1 MASQINCVI
10 TINVNVNVKNV
21 KYLKQNMFGILVYV
35 VVKIENIQQVL
46 WMIQ

>member
-10 TINVNVNVKNV
+10 TINVSVNVKNV
-21 KYLKQNMFGILVYV
+21 KYVKQNMFGILVYV
-35 VVKIENIQQVL
+35 FVKIENIQQVL